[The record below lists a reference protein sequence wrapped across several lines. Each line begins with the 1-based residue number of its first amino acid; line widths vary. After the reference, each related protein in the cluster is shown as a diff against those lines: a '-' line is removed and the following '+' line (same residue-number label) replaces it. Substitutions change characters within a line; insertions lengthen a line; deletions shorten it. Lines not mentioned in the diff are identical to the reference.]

1 MQKRKLLYIFIS
13 LFTLYSATISA
24 QVQIDIKIDSVEL
37 YVGEQTGITLKV
49 TADSGKKVSFPELK
63 PGNELVPN
71 IEIIDVQS
79 EDTVF
84 LNEGKRV
91 ELIQKYTI
99 TAWDSA
105 LYYLPP
111 FKVNVDNKV
120 DSSNSLALKVYTMDV
135 DTLHLDKF
143 YPPRGVMEP
152 PFDWNDWDNLL
163 YSAFAIVLMVIIAF
177 FLFDFAR
184 RGKPIVRIIR
194 RKKKLPPHQVAIEE
208 IERIKADKKWA
219 EEDSKEYYTLLT
231 DALRNYIR
239 ERYGFNAMEMTS
251 SEIIEHLL
259 NEGNPECLNEL
270 REIFITA
277 DLVKFAKHSTLIN
290 ENDANLVAAIEY
302 INQTKIEV
310 DPNQKPEPEIIK
322 ETDSRR
328 LNQVVAM
335 WIVSALLLTVSVGL
349 ICWVVWKSM
358 DILM

>member
-1 MQKRKLLYIFIS
+1 M
-13 LFTLYSATISA
+13 
-24 QVQIDIKIDSVEL
+24 KIL
-37 YVGEQTGITLKV
+37 GI
-49 TADSGKKVSFPELK
+49 G
-63 PGNELVPN
+63 
-71 IEIIDVQS
+71 
-79 EDTVF
+79 
-84 LNEGKRV
+84 
-91 ELIQKYTI
+91 
-99 TAWDSA
+99 
-105 LYYLPP
+105 
-111 FKVNVDNKV
+111 
-120 DSSNSLALKVYTMDV
+120 
-135 DTLHLDKF
+135 
-143 YPPRGVMEP
+143 
-152 PFDWNDWDNLL
+152 
-163 YSAFAIVLMVIIAF
+163 IIAF

-194 RKKKLPPHQVAIEE
+194 RKKKLPPHQIAIEE

>member
-1 MQKRKLLYIFIS
+1 M
-13 LFTLYSATISA
+13 
-24 QVQIDIKIDSVEL
+24 
-37 YVGEQTGITLKV
+37 
-49 TADSGKKVSFPELK
+49 
-63 PGNELVPN
+63 
-71 IEIIDVQS
+71 
-79 EDTVF
+79 
-84 LNEGKRV
+84 
-91 ELIQKYTI
+91 
-99 TAWDSA
+99 
-105 LYYLPP
+105 
-111 FKVNVDNKV
+111 
-120 DSSNSLALKVYTMDV
+120 
-135 DTLHLDKF
+135 
-143 YPPRGVMEP
+143 
-152 PFDWNDWDNLL
+152 
-163 YSAFAIVLMVIIAF
+163 
-177 FLFDFAR
+177 
-184 RGKPIVRIIR
+184 
-194 RKKKLPPHQVAIEE
+194 
-208 IERIKADKKWA
+208 
-219 EEDSKEYYTLLT
+219 LT

-349 ICWVVWKSM
+349 LCWVVWKSM

>member
-24 QVQIDIKIDSVEL
+24 QVQIDVKIDSVEL

-79 EDTVF
+79 VDTVF

-277 DLVKFAKHSTLIN
+277 DLVKFAKWHTTPDEN
-290 ENDANLVAAIEY
+290 EQGL
-302 INQTKIEV
+302 QTAYDFVNETKEILAENEEEKEEEV
-310 DPNQKPEPEIIK
+310 
-322 ETDSRR
+322 
-328 LNQVVAM
+328 
-335 WIVSALLLTVSVGL
+335 
-349 ICWVVWKSM
+349 
-358 DILM
+358 

>member
-24 QVQIDIKIDSVEL
+24 QVQIDIKIDSVQL
-37 YVGEQTGITLKV
+37 FVGEQTGITLKV

-79 EDTVF
+79 VDTVF

-120 DSSNSLALKVYTMDV
+120 DSSKSLALKVYTLDV

-231 DALRNYIR
+231 DALRKYIR
-239 ERYGFNAMEMTS
+239 ERYGFNAMEMT
-251 SEIIEHLL
+251 
-259 NEGNPECLNEL
+259 
-270 REIFITA
+270 
-277 DLVKFAKHSTLIN
+277 
-290 ENDANLVAAIEY
+290 
-302 INQTKIEV
+302 
-310 DPNQKPEPEIIK
+310 
-322 ETDSRR
+322 
-328 LNQVVAM
+328 
-335 WIVSALLLTVSVGL
+335 
-349 ICWVVWKSM
+349 
-358 DILM
+358 